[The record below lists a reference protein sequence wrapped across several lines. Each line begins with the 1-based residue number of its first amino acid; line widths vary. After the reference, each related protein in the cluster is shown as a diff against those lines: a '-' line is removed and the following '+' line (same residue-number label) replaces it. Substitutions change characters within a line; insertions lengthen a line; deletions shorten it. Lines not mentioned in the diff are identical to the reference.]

1 MNEHKLHALRKAIM
15 DEGSHPLHHRQ
26 VMARHRQEWPVL
38 WKAVDEL
45 VRTDKKTMITK
56 ESNLFIAPICPSC
69 KKSGTY
75 NFIEVTSFGDPT
87 ESYVLEWWC
96 RKGHDI
102 KLDPVDKS

>member
-1 MNEHKLHALRKAIM
+1 M

-26 VMARHRQEWPVL
+26 VMARHRREWPVL